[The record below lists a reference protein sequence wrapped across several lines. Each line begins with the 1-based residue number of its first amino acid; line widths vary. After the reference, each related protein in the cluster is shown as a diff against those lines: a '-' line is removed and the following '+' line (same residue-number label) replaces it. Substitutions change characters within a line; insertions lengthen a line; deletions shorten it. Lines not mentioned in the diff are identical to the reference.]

1 MYMLGFA
8 LMAVVSGWV
17 AWRNNPMFS
26 VRSTLRFLL
35 AVGLMLA
42 VVIGVMIQVSQYSVT
57 HPGPP
62 AYVGLGATIL
72 LGTIAM
78 IWVVIVVSTPKSA
91 PLPQTA
97 KMLTPNRRKVWRWGR
112 RFTWTVLALAV
123 VELVL
128 RGTAQIIVGVFGG
141 MFVFVGIVLL
151 FTSYVS
157 ARQMDRWLSAVE
169 DSPWVHW
176 SYTAEQWQ
184 RWIDVEVGR
193 TSSTPAFQWGRN
205 WYKFLLPVV
214 GIAAGVAIF
223 SPGSWLFKGL
233 YVGGVT
239 ALLVVMIVAGQRSDR
254 NKPQRV
260 RSQLAGA
267 EPEVYF
273 GQEGVFADGV
283 FTPWLTSGVYL
294 LGAWLDERPPRSL
307 VMRFEKIVP
316 GATGGQATTQ
326 DISVPLPE
334 AASAAGDLA
343 RLQQEL
349 TARCSKADVRIV

>member
-1 MYMLGFA
+1 MYLLGFC
-8 LMAVVSGWV
+8 LLAVVSGWV

-42 VVIGVMIQVSQYSVT
+42 VFIGVMIQVSQYSVT
-57 HPGPP
+57 HPGPV
-62 AYVGLGATIL
+62 AYMAIGATVVF
-72 LGTIAM
+72 GTIAF
-78 IWVVIVVSTPKSA
+78 IWVIIVASTPKSA
-91 PLPQTA
+91 PLPKTA
-97 KMLTPNRRKVWRWGR
+97 KMLTPNRQKVWKWAK
-112 RFTWTVLALAV
+112 RFLWTVLALAV
-123 VELVL
+123 LEAVL
-128 RGTAQIIVGVFGG
+128 RGTAQIVVGTFGG

-151 FTSYVS
+151 FTGYVS

-169 DSPWVHW
+169 DTPWIHW

-184 RWIDVEVGR
+184 RWTDVEVGR
-193 TSSTPAFQWGRN
+193 TSSMPAFQWGRN
-205 WYKFLLPVV
+205 WYKFALPVV

-233 YVGGVT
+233 YVAGVT

-254 NKPQRV
+254 NKPERL

-294 LGAWLDERPPRSL
+294 LGAWLDERAPRSL
-307 VMRFEKIVP
+307 VLRFEKIVV
-316 GATGGQATTQ
+316 GSTGSGSSTV
-326 DISVPLPE
+326 DICAPVPE
-334 AASAAGDLA
+334 NAAQDLA

-349 TARCSKADVRIV
+349 TARCPKADVRLV